1 MLAISLV
8 SASPPGPHQAEWLP
22 GRPRFATTR
31 AAGLFATRIM
41 QWVSLSE
48 RQRECAVAQGDI
60 ETYYED
66 GVWKNK
72 REGTDRAFGAGY
84 GTKDEAA
91 AAGRDAAQADKVEHV
106 IKNQD
111 GQIGSKNSYGNDPR
125 NVPG

>member
-1 MLAISLV
+1 MLSISLV
-8 SASPPGPHQAEWLP
+8 SASPPVPHQAEWLP
-22 GRPRFATTR
+22 GRPRHFIVLR
-31 AAGLFATRIM
+31 GF
-41 QWVSLSE
+41 SLPAFCSGCQYSE

-66 GVWKNK
+66 GQWKNK
-72 REGTDRAFGAGY
+72 REGTTRAFGAGY
-84 GTKDEAA
+84 STKDEAA
-91 AAGRDAAQADKVEHV
+91 AVGRDAAQADKVEHV

>member
-1 MLAISLV
+1 MLAIRVGISF
-8 SASPPGPHQAEWLP
+8 SAWPPSGGVVA
-22 GRPRFATTR
+22 RKAPRSQVLRGF
-31 AAGLFATRIM
+31 
-41 QWVSLSE
+41 SLSALAQQVQGTE
-48 RQRECAVAQGDI
+48 PQRESAVAQGDI

-66 GVWKNK
+66 GQWKNK

-84 GTKDEAA
+84 GTKDEAV
-91 AAGRDAAQADKVEHV
+91 AAGRAAAQADKVEHV